1 MPLRTR
7 TYKKAR
13 FERDHLNGF
22 LGEIDELIGDRSP
35 CADQKMH
42 TIQAAC
48 FHLTCSAGQILALLR
63 ASQLQKACYGSSG
76 HGLGRVRIDIEEL
89 KSKLL
94 QQDGSGLSLED
105 LRNLLG
111 LERRFAA
118 KLSAVGLLPSYS
130 GRKSSTGGRASL
142 VSPCVYDH
150 FVKHYQTVRTWA
162 AMAMITE
169 SQVRIALKVNKIR
182 PAPEADGVPV
192 YRIDDLRRL

>member
-1 MPLRTR
+1 MRQS
-7 TYKKAR
+7 
-13 FERDHLNGF
+13 G
-22 LGEIDELIGDRSP
+22 GGDGCRGLTSAPPVPRSV
-35 CADQKMH
+35 
-42 TIQAAC
+42 QAARQEPR
-48 FHLTCSAGQILALLR
+48 SLR
-63 ASQLQKACYGSSG
+63 G
-76 HGLGRVRIDIEEL
+76 VRLRKGTKFCTVSVPIDIEEL

-94 QQDGSGLSLED
+94 QQAGSGLSLEY
-105 LRNLLG
+105 LRKLLG

-118 KLSAVGLLPSYS
+118 KLSALGLLPSYS

-142 VSPCVYDH
+142 VAPCVYDH

-169 SQVRIALKVNKIR
+169 SHVRVALKVNKIR